1 MTGYMHSFSEY
12 GETSLQ
18 EQELLPVLVLMCN
31 HTSPTHRIGG
41 ARSDFVSQ
49 IQRWHSINRKL
60 MNRTILFLGDGLF
73 MRLSLQ
79 PLWRKIAF
87 GKS

>member
-1 MTGYMHSFSEY
+1 MTGYIHSFCEY
-12 GETSLQ
+12 GETFLQ
-18 EQELLPVLVLMCN
+18 EQEILPVLVLMCN

-49 IQRWHSINRKL
+49 IQCWHSINRKL
-60 MNRTILFLGDGLF
+60 MNITIIFLGDGLF

-79 PLWRKIAF
+79 TLW
-87 GKS
+87 